1 MTISPFM
8 LYVASRCTDIKLFF
22 GAGAGL
28 LFGAL
33 LGAVLMYPLL
43 EQYFDDTEANVRNF
57 KRTLTTAL
65 KWLVVPMVLMF
76 LVYCLV
82 PTTRE
87 MVAILCI
94 PSVTDKDGSGDIPP
108 AVMKAMGEFL
118 ETDENKES
126 KEKKAK

>member
-8 LYVASRCTDIKLFF
+8 LYVASRCTDIKMFF
-22 GAGAGL
+22 GAVAGL

-33 LGAVLMYPLL
+33 LGAVLMYPFL
-43 EQYFDDTEANVRNF
+43 EQYFDDF

-94 PSVTDKDGSGDIPP
+94 PSVTDKSKDIPP